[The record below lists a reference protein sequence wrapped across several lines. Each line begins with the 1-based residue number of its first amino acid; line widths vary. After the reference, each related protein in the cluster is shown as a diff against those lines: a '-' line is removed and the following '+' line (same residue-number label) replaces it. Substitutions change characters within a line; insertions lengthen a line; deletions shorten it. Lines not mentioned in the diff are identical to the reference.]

1 MVFSAPGLARTDMT
15 KASDKDTS
23 HWDDYWRHGFLTSC
37 ADTFDGN
44 YQGKLRQVWEEFF
57 RSAKGNATILD
68 IGTGNGAIALIASR
82 ISSELQ
88 RGFLV
93 HAIDQAEIDPPAMVK
108 ANADGLAA
116 IRFHAK
122 TPAEACGLPDNS
134 VDMVSGQYAL
144 EYTPLAETIAELA
157 RVCAPGARLLFVMHH
172 AGSVVL
178 ETAAEE
184 LRLGELLENSG
195 FFDHAADLLRR
206 MSKVP
211 AAQAHLLS
219 KDPAT
224 EESREQLNRSASE
237 LSSLASQTPHPQ
249 ILHNALK
256 SVSDCFRQQRAL
268 GPEVLP
274 LLAQYRRQLEANL
287 ARLHD
292 LQNAAVSERQGKE
305 LIALFKTQGFLTEP
319 LVDIYHEQE
328 LLAGRILRASLPA
341 SA

>member
-1 MVFSAPGLARTDMT
+1 
-15 KASDKDTS
+15 
-23 HWDDYWRHGFLTSC
+23 
-37 ADTFDGN
+37 
-44 YQGKLRQVWEEFF
+44 
-57 RSAKGNATILD
+57 
-68 IGTGNGAIALIASR
+68 
-82 ISSELQ
+82 
-88 RGFLV
+88 
-93 HAIDQAEIDPPAMVK
+93 
-108 ANADGLAA
+108 
-116 IRFHAK
+116 
-122 TPAEACGLPDNS
+122 
-134 VDMVSGQYAL
+134 
-144 EYTPLAETIAELA
+144 
-157 RVCAPGARLLFVMHH
+157 
-172 AGSVVL
+172 
-178 ETAAEE
+178 
-184 LRLGELLENSG
+184 
-195 FFDHAADLLRR
+195 

-268 GPEVLP
+268 GPEVMP